1 MQLVSFALLL
11 SVAMFVAL
19 VVIAAYVLWSEVVG
33 IDPSIAEEFAAMSSL
48 RRTALALVSGSVL
61 GVATVIAPSVEGGIA
76 GIIMLGASVFGA
88 MLLYE
93 LLQGR
98 RGRVN

>member
-93 LLQGR
+93 LLQDR
-98 RGRVN
+98 RGPVN

>member
-11 SVAMFVAL
+11 SVAMFVGL

-33 IDPSIAEEFAAMSSL
+33 VDPSVAEAFAAMSSL
-48 RRTALALVSGSVL
+48 RRTAVALVSGSVL
-61 GVATVIAPSVEGGIA
+61 GVGAVLAPSVEGGVA

-93 LLQGR
+93 LLQDR
-98 RGRVN
+98 RGPLN

>member
-33 IDPSIAEEFAAMSSL
+33 IDPSIAEEFAAMSSP
-48 RRTALALVSGSVL
+48 RRMALALVSGSVL